1 MVPTGRKGYA
11 DLRDASNHIY
21 SIKKIEKKSS
31 IFLPTSLKLFC
42 QIISRVAY
50 AVTFTQF
57 IVFFERFLKLIL
69 KEIVF
74 SCNKRV

>member
-31 IFLPTSLKLFC
+31 IFLPTSLLP
-42 QIISRVAY
+42 
-50 AVTFTQF
+50 
-57 IVFFERFLKLIL
+57 
-69 KEIVF
+69 
-74 SCNKRV
+74 